1 MSGAEIRACWEG
13 WPAGDVLSDA
23 APTIGPARQPD
34 EHPHLDFIE
43 VGAAAE
49 VGVMGEAEVAVT
61 AGIARPPTADAA
73 PNAPDFGGSLWGD
86 PDR

>member
-1 MSGAEIRACWEG
+1 LSGTEIRPCWEG
-13 WPAGDVLSDA
+13 WPAGDVPSDA

-34 EHPHLDFIE
+34 EHPHREFIE
-43 VGAAAE
+43 VGVAAEARVTAEAE
-49 VGVMGEAEVAVT
+49 VGVTSGAP
-61 AGIARPPTADAA
+61 PPTTPAA